1 MLLADKPLADV
12 HTLIEDIQMAPPR
25 PKQKRTPP
33 PADAISPTVPISEND
48 TQDIN
53 AIHNK
58 LDEIFLNDNLNFH
71 QKVDTFREVL
81 EQYLIRQALLE
92 CDSQREKTANLLGVT
107 RKTLYSKIKQYHIDP
122 NIDNEEE

>member
-1 MLLADKPLADV
+1 M
-12 HTLIEDIQMAPPR
+12 
-25 PKQKRTPP
+25 
-33 PADAISPTVPISEND
+33 PISEND